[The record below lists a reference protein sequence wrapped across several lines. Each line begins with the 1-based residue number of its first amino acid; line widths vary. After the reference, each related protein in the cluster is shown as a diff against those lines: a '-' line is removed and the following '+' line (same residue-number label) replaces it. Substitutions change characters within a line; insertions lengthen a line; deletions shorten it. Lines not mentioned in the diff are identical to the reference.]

1 MSCTAAAFPGVTA
14 FDRRF
19 VARRDERR
27 RVSHTV
33 AVSVGT
39 VTVTGAIAGTATL
52 AAACIIGW
60 ALGGAPHMRAGAPL
74 ALRAPAASYSPVAD
88 AFDQLQP
95 ASDSAAQSQ
104 IANEAAKGPKL
115 ALLRAALDAAYGDRD
130 VTASLPAAAASRWQT
145 QRLADRGST
154 VPLPSPRPRMQVSHE
169 PASTAA
175 RQAASQPEAAAPAHV
190 ASLFNLFDPEPM
202 SGSALSYAPAA
213 AEPVSN
219 RPAERANE
227 VAMLPP
233 RGSDERHN
241 PVQHQSAAAAA
252 KPAEMQV
259 ASAGPTDSSAF
270 NFFKRLLPQPSHN
283 APSWLPGGSDGR
295 TAVYDIEAHTVY
307 LPNGERLEA
316 HSGLGNK
323 LDDPR
328 YIGDKARGPTPPNV
342 YQLTERGELFH
353 GVRALRLNPVEGSKM
368 FGRDGIL
375 AHTYML
381 GPSGQSFGCVSF
393 KDYEEF
399 LKAYERGEI
408 NRLVVV
414 PHLDNR
420 ASNGGRDGV

>member
-1 MSCTAAAFPGVTA
+1 MSGSGTPG
-14 FDRRF
+14 
-19 VARRDERR
+19 
-27 RVSHTV
+27 S
-33 AVSVGT
+33 G
-39 VTVTGAIAGTATL
+39 L
-52 AAACIIGW
+52 
-60 ALGGAPHMRAGAPL
+60 
-74 ALRAPAASYSPVAD
+74 
-88 AFDQLQP
+88 
-95 ASDSAAQSQ
+95 
-104 IANEAAKGPKL
+104 
-115 ALLRAALDAAYGDRD
+115 
-130 VTASLPAAAASRWQT
+130 
-145 QRLADRGST
+145 
-154 VPLPSPRPRMQVSHE
+154 
-169 PASTAA
+169 
-175 RQAASQPEAAAPAHV
+175 
-190 ASLFNLFDPEPM
+190 
-202 SGSALSYAPAA
+202 SGSALSYASAA
-213 AEPVSN
+213 AEPMLN
-219 RPAERANE
+219 RPAERANQ

-233 RGSDERHN
+233 RTSDERET
-241 PVQHQSAAAAA
+241 PTQHQSAAAPA
-252 KPAEMQV
+252 KPAQMQV

-283 APSWLPGGSDGR
+283 TPNWLPGGDEH

-328 YIGDKARGPTPPNV
+328 YVGDKARGPTPPNV
-342 YQLTERGELFH
+342 YQLTMRGEMFH

-393 KDYEEF
+393 KDYQQF
-399 LKAYERGEI
+399 LKAYENGEI

>member
-1 MSCTAAAFPGVTA
+1 MSCTAATFPGVTA

-27 RVSHTV
+27 RVSRTV
-33 AVSVGT
+33 AFGVGT

-60 ALGGAPHMRAGAPL
+60 ALGGAPHLRAGAPL
-74 ALRAPAASYSPVAD
+74 ALRAPGASYNQVAD
-88 AFDQLQP
+88 AFEQLNP
-95 ASDSAAQSQ
+95 ASDSATESQ
-104 IANEAAKGPKL
+104 IANESAKGSKL
-115 ALLRAALDAAYGDRD
+115 ALSRSALDATYGDQD
-130 VTASLPAAAASRWQT
+130 VTAALPTAPRSAP
-145 QRLADRGST
+145 QRLADRGFN
-154 VPLPSPRPRMQVSHE
+154 VPLPSPRPPVQAFRE
-169 PASTAA
+169 AAA
-175 RQAASQPEAAAPAHV
+175 RQAASQPAGAAPERV
-190 ASLFNLFDPEPM
+190 ASAMFNLFDPEPM
-202 SGSALSYAPAA
+202 SGSALAYAPAA
-213 AEPVSN
+213 ADPVSN
-219 RPAERANE
+219 HVPERANE

-233 RGSDERHN
+233 RASDERQN
-241 PVQHQSAAAAA
+241 PSQRQSAAAPP
-252 KPAEMQV
+252 KPQQMQV

-270 NFFKRLLPQPSHN
+270 NFFRRLLPQPSHN
-283 APSWLPGGSDGR
+283 TPNWLPNADGH

-316 HSGLGNK
+316 HSGLGDK

-328 YIGDKARGPTPPNV
+328 YVSAKARGPTPPNV

-393 KDYEEF
+393 KDYQEF

-408 NRLVVV
+408 DRLVVV